1 MFLGD
6 MLAFGAKKDI
16 QLLEPNQ
23 LLAVDLDDLI
33 SKDTGKDFGGRVCM
47 QAEESRE
54 CVSRERR

>member
-1 MFLGD
+1 